1 MSVCPFVCFS
11 FTCVALDCPVC
22 GLGVPAAVPL
32 RCVCFEPQVPGSP
45 TCGGWVV
52 TTVVM
57 VMRTMMM
64 LVVIIMVVMISG
76 FKQQIPGSPGI
87 LWALLP

>member
-1 MSVCPFVCFS
+1 MFVLFICLSVCLFVCFS

-45 TCGGWVV
+45 TCGGVV
-52 TTVVM
+52 GSDD
-57 VMRTMMM
+57 
-64 LVVIIMVVMISG
+64 SG
-76 FKQQIPGSPGI
+76 DGDDDNDDVGGDNYGGDDFGLQATDP
-87 LWALLP
+87 W

>member
-1 MSVCPFVCFS
+1 MSVCLFVCFS

-45 TCGGWVV
+45 TCGGVV
-52 TTVVM
+52 GSDD
-57 VMRTMMM
+57 
-64 LVVIIMVVMISG
+64 SG
-76 FKQQIPGSPGI
+76 DGDEDNDDVGGDNYGGDDFGLQATDP
-87 LWALLP
+87 W